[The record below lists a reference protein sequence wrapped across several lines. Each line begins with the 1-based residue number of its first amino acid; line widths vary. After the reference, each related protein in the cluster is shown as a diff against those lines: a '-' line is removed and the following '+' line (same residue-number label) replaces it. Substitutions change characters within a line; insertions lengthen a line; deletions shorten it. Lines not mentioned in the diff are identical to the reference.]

1 MTTMDLAGIATTI
14 RNYEGVRRKRH
25 IGSAISAFKDTGKMS
40 ENVLAD
46 FGEDAAV
53 VERGDGHVL
62 LMASDGIWGRLLE
75 ADPWWAGYCAVLV
88 NVNDIIAMGAR
99 PLCMVDVLSLSSKV
113 FCHDV
118 GRGLSDGISKFGV
131 PLLGGHIH
139 PDTEY
144 DALNI
149 AILGEAEKDALIY
162 SHTAR
167 PGDRIVAAVDM
178 DGRLYPNFDLNWDT
192 TTHKNPERIREM
204 MGIMEDVGKKAL
216 ATAGKDISNPGM
228 IGTLG
233 MLSESSGVGGTVDLT
248 RVPIPTGIEM
258 SHWLK
263 VYPGYGFVMTAAPEK
278 APLLIEEFE
287 KKGVAA
293 ADVGGVDDTMKI
305 RISDSKREEMVFD
318 LEAEPIMGI
327 GKHL

>member
-1 MTTMDLAGIATTI
+1 MDLAGIARGI
-14 RNYEGVRRKRH
+14 KDYDGVRRKRH
-25 IGSAISAFKDTGKMS
+25 IGSVISAFKDSSGMAG
-40 ENVLAD
+40 NVLAD

-53 VERGDGHVL
+53 VERGHDKAL

-88 NVNDIIAMGAR
+88 NVNDIIAMGGR
-99 PLCMVDVLSLSSKV
+99 PLCMVDVLSLSSAG
-113 FCHDV
+113 FCKDV

-144 DALNI
+144 DALTV

-162 SHTAR
+162 SHTAK
-167 PGDRIVAAVDM
+167 PGDRIIAAVDL

-192 TTHKNPERIREM
+192 TTHKSPARVREM
-204 MGIMEDVGKKAL
+204 MRVMEEVGRKGL

-233 MLSESSGVGGTVDLT
+233 MLFESSGVGGTVDVT
-248 RVPIPTGIEM
+248 RVPIPADIDI

-263 VYPGYGFVMTAAPEK
+263 VYPGFGFVLTAAQENVPS
-278 APLLIEEFE
+278 LIEEFE
-287 KKGVAA
+287 DEGVAA
-293 ADVGGVDDTMKI
+293 ADVGEVDDTMKLK
-305 RISDSKREEMVFD
+305 ISDGEKEEVVFD
-318 LEAEPIMGI
+318 LEEEPIMGI
-327 GKHL
+327 GKQL